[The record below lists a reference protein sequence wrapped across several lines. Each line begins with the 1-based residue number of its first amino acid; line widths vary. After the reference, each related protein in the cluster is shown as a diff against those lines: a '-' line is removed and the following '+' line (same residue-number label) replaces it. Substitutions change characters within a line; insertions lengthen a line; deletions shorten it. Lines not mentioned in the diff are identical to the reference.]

1 MGRQVASLTIKIHT
15 LPSEKNSPVFVPG
28 HRYLPPDLQLL
39 TPDLRVCLNNF
50 LARNALVARALRDS
64 CQSG

>member
-28 HRYLPPDLQLL
+28 HRYLPPELLQLL
-39 TPDLRVCLNNF
+39 TPDLRVCLT
-50 LARNALVARALRDS
+50 AS
-64 CQSG
+64 